1 MVAFSGFYESHDPPL
16 LASGDARSIVPPH
29 AMAIKTAS
37 KVGTFCIV
45 VLFAVALA
53 TAGSIRS
60 E

>member
-1 MVAFSGFYESHDPPL
+1 MAFSGFYESHKPPP
-16 LASGDARSIVPPH
+16 SGDGRSI

-45 VLFAVALA
+45 VLLIA
-53 TAGSIRS
+53 TLGATGAIRS